1 MKKLLGL
8 FFMLLSFSA
17 FAQKPDWVRT
27 PNGPNTIVDWNLKAK
42 SLILPHGTATTLG
55 GSQDSVGHV
64 YMVLNPGVDTSLYMY
79 VGGGVWK
86 PVSKGSSL
94 SFTNGLTKTGSTVSL
109 GGTTTGLI
117 NINIPGQSF
126 IIGGTGT
133 SAHPI
138 FNMHDGV
145 QVQMGYD
152 DNTTNFF
159 ESQFLLTSAFFG
171 NSAYSGKIAGVTV
184 TSSAITLNDEIGL
197 HGLLYE
203 GTYYSSS
210 PKWLTPKR
218 YVDSLV
224 AAGSSTTNS
233 LTNGYAISGSPFN
246 GSTAQTWKVD
256 TTKVTTQYA
265 VQDTIYKHKATI
277 GYGLLYTSGTNTIS
291 ADTTGIVSFSRLA
304 TNLTGYVKISAPQLT
319 SSSTTGYVWTA
330 TDAAGHGSWQA
341 ASGGGGGTTTNALTL
356 NNSGSGASSGTTF
369 NGSSAIT
376 ASYNTFGAPGLTA
389 SNTFNINSLGTTI
402 AASNASIFVANTT
415 NATSGLQQYSPLIGW
430 QAQYWNTTA
439 SASRSVAAYWGLQSQ
454 SGTGYA
460 YLAMYTSVDGATPA
474 YNGVE
479 ISLTGS
485 MIVGALTS
493 SSTVTMSAGGIGV
506 TSTDGDVKSNA
517 TAATNSLAQWSRRS
531 RQSSFYWTGSAS
543 NQAEAI
549 EELQTTTSNTAQYV
563 ISGRTGGS
571 GSFNP
576 YFGIS
581 VINGNWSLN
590 GTAGTTGQVPSS
602 TGSGM
607 QWITPISLTSL
618 SATTPLSY
626 NNTTGA
632 FTIQQASGSQPGYL
646 ASADWTTFNG
656 KQAALSGTGFVKISG
671 TTISYDNST
680 YLTTTTAAS
689 TYSPIAGSS
698 SIVTVG
704 SLTSGSI
711 PYSLLSGT
719 VPTWNQN
726 TTGTAANITATSNST
741 LTTLSALSL
750 PYSQITG
757 TPSLSGYIPYT
768 GATGNVTLGSNTITA
783 AEHITGALGY
793 SDTNL
798 LGVFQSSVNSYNQV
812 VIQNTNS
819 GSAASADFVVN
830 NNNSTASSYYG
841 DFGMNSS
848 GFTGSGAFNAPN
860 MVYLTA
866 TTGDL
871 ALGTTTSN
879 AIHFVVNSG
888 TTDAATISATGVFS
902 LPGLTSNG
910 LLKTSGGTG
919 AISVATVGTDYII
932 PSGIVDLETPSGTI
946 NGSNTSFT
954 LANTPVTGSVHLY
967 KNGQLLTPTTDYSI
981 SGSTITMVVA
991 PISTPTT
998 DKLLADYRK

>member
-1 MKKLLGL
+1 MR
-8 FFMLLSFSA
+8 S
-17 FAQKPDWVRT
+17 
-27 PNGPNTIVDWNLKAK
+27 
-42 SLILPHGTATTLG
+42 
-55 GSQDSVGHV
+55 
-64 YMVLNPGVDTSLYMY
+64 
-79 VGGGVWK
+79 
-86 PVSKGSSL
+86 
-94 SFTNGLTKTGSTVSL
+94 
-109 GGTTTGLI
+109 
-117 NINIPGQSF
+117 
-126 IIGGTGT
+126 
-133 SAHPI
+133 
-138 FNMHDGV
+138 
-145 QVQMGYD
+145 
-152 DNTTNFF
+152 
-159 ESQFLLTSAFFG
+159 
-171 NSAYSGKIAGVTV
+171 
-184 TSSAITLNDEIGL
+184 
-197 HGLLYE
+197 
-203 GTYYSSS
+203 
-210 PKWLTPKR
+210 
-218 YVDSLV
+218 
-224 AAGSSTTNS
+224 
-233 LTNGYAISGSPFN
+233 
-246 GSTAQTWKVD
+246 
-256 TTKVTTQYA
+256 
-265 VQDTIYKHKATI
+265 
-277 GYGLLYTSGTNTIS
+277 
-291 ADTTGIVSFSRLA
+291 
-304 TNLTGYVKISAPQLT
+304 
-319 SSSTTGYVWTA
+319 
-330 TDAAGHGSWQA
+330 DAAP
-341 ASGGGGGTTTNALTL
+341 
-356 NNSGSGASSGTTF
+356 
-369 NGSSAIT
+369 AI
-376 ASYNTFGAPGLTA
+376 NQGIAPTWTSQHNYQL
-389 SNTFNINSLGTTI
+389 NSLGTTI

-415 NATSGLQQYSPLIGW
+415 AATSGTQQYSPLIGW
-430 QAQYWNTTA
+430 QAQYYNTTA

-460 YLAMYTSVDGATPA
+460 YLAMYASIDGGTPA

-485 MIVGALTS
+485 MIAGAYTS
-493 SSTVTMSAGGIGV
+493 SSTFTTANNGIGV
-506 TSTDGDVKSNA
+506 TSTDGYIMANA

-531 RQSSFYWTGSAS
+531 RQSSFYWTGSTS
-543 NQAEAI
+543 NQAEAT

-768 GATGNVTLGSNTITA
+768 GATGNVTLGSYSITA
-783 AEHITGALGY
+783 SQFLAGTLGYTDTGILGAL
-793 SDTNL
+793 
-798 LGVFQSSVNSYNQV
+798 QSSVNGYNQFI
-812 VIQNTNS
+812 IQNTNTGSSASANLVLNNSASSATNYYGETGINGVNFSNGS
-819 GSAASADFVVN
+819 GSLNGPGNVYFDAVGEDIVVGTFSNNAIHLVAN
-830 NNNSTASSYYG
+830 NNATDAITI
-841 DFGMNSS
+841 S
-848 GFTGSGAFNAPN
+848 G
-860 MVYLTA
+860 
-866 TTGDL
+866 
-871 ALGTTTSN
+871 SN
-879 AIHFVVNSG
+879 AISFPQLS
-888 TTDAATISATGVFS
+888 T
-902 LPGLTSNG
+902 NG

-919 AISVATVGTDYII
+919 AVSVAVAGTDYVLA
-932 PSGIVDLETPSGTI
+932 SNFVTSEVPSGTI

-954 LANTPVTGSVHLY
+954 LANTPVTGTIRLFR
-967 KNGQLLTPTTDYSI
+967 NGVRTTAFTA
-981 SGSTITMVVA
+981 SGSTITMSAA
-991 PISTPTT
+991 PLTGDT
-998 DKLLADYRK
+998 LLVDYQK